1 MLPALHASKD
11 SDDIVLQRSF
21 TTGTLVE
28 FSEKKR
34 AHVGRIINVEHKSN
48 GGARYDLIDHDGKKF
63 SIADKAVTYAMPNAP
78 NDDRKAKQ
86 LFDEFA
92 SAFEESDLEL
102 RKDLDISH
110 ELLEMA
116 WEEAL
121 EDESHEMTAGSL
133 IDLVHSHTASAIESY
148 KAWKLLRTGMAH
160 VFFKEIKDH
169 GRVVAFKAKA
179 SNAVD
184 AAKKTFCTNP
194 DNAEDDFCWV

>member
-1 MLPALHASKD
+1 MSALHASKD
-11 SDDIVLQRSF
+11 SVDAFLQRAF
-21 TTGTLVE
+21 TPGTLVE

-48 GGARYDLIDHDGKKF
+48 GDARYEIIDHDGKKF
-63 SIADKAVTYAMPNAP
+63 SIADKAVSYAMPNTP
-78 NDDRKAKQ
+78 NDERRAKQ
-86 LFDEFA
+86 LFDDFV
-92 SAFEESDLEL
+92 SAFEESDFEL
-102 RKDLDISH
+102 RTDLDISP

-121 EDESHEMTAGSL
+121 QDESHEMTPNSL
-133 IDLVHSHTASAIESY
+133 VDLIHSHTASTIESY

-179 SNAVD
+179 SNAVE
-184 AAKKTFCTNP
+184 AARKTFCTNP
-194 DNAEDDFCWV
+194 DNAEDEFCWV